1 LDIKSPIRLNDSI
14 ELDLGVDSLAMVE
27 LVCAVEKD
35 FNIELDEK
43 VVSSGITTVKD
54 IILTVKELTK

>member
-1 LDIKSPIRLNDSI
+1 
-14 ELDLGVDSLAMVE
+14 MVE